1 MATTATY
8 GTLSASE
15 HSANLR
21 KAVIASTI
29 GTTIEWY
36 DFFIYGTAERNNA
49 TQGRSEEF
57 RATSRAAPQHGAAI
71 VGNRLASLQ
80 RDSGHHRQAQRG
92 RHEHRA
98 ALASK
103 PAAAFRVRPV
113 PRSGA
118 PMYLAFVRLGKE
130 LRGCVP
136 LLGAFAPDMVAGP
149 ARDRSNRQ
157 SASSPTA
164 ESFSSRVPRSR
175 GQRSL
180 RDRASPRIRAPDA
193 RILGS
198 AEATPAFRAHRCPM
212 ASPLAERSMAWRA
225 AFRKYSMAF
234 SVSPA

>member
-118 PMYLAFVRLGKE
+118 PMYLAFVRPRQGIPR
-130 LRGCVP
+130 LRPSGW
-136 LLGAFAPDMVAGP
+136 
-149 ARDRSNRQ
+149 
-157 SASSPTA
+157 
-164 ESFSSRVPRSR
+164 
-175 GQRSL
+175 SL
-180 RDRASPRIRAPDA
+180 RPRHGGRPCEGSVKSSKRVFAHS
-193 RILGS
+193 RIVLVSG
-198 AEATPAFRAHRCPM
+198 
-212 ASPLAERSMAWRA
+212 A
-225 AFRKYSMAF
+225 A
-234 SVSPA
+234 